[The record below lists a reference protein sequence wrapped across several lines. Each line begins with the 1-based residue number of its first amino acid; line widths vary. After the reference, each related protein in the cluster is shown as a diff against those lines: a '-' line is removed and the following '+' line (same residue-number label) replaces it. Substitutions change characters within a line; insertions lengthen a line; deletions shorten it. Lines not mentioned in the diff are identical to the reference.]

1 MNKRMLDLMVKSL
14 DGELTAVERS
24 DLNAALAES
33 AELREELARLVAV
46 RRAVAASGRT
56 SFGPFF
62 AERVMHRIRTEGRA
76 TGEESLLGALFGVF
90 RPVALAAAAVV
101 VGLVIY
107 NSAKTDSVSV
117 AGALGVPQ
125 VTLEEI
131 MEPPVE
137 TVLEAS

>member
-1 MNKRMLDLMVKSL
+1 MNKRMLGLMVKSL
-14 DGELTAVERS
+14 DGELTAVERL
-24 DLNAALAES
+24 DMNAALAES
-33 AELREELARLVAV
+33 AELRDELARLVAV
-46 RRAVAASGRT
+46 REAVAASGRT

-76 TGEESLLGALFGVF
+76 AREESFLGALFSAF
-90 RPVALAAAAVV
+90 RPVAIAAAAVV
-101 VGLVIY
+101 VGLAIY
-107 NSAKTDSVSV
+107 NSTRTDDVSV